1 MTRHQPDVLIVG
13 GGVIGLSAAYYLARE
28 GAKVRLL
35 ERGQLG
41 QGASHGNAGLI
52 VPSYCV
58 PLATPARLFEALHW
72 GFGRG
77 SPISMEFRENPGL
90 LGWLLRFVASCTS
103 RQATATTQ
111 LLFDLGRMSL
121 DLFKGLPGLDQE
133 CGFQQSGWLH
143 LYRTEVGLER
153 AATEAGVLN
162 RAGVRSQ
169 ALSPQEILE
178 LEPLARPDL
187 AGGILYPDEA
197 HLTPD
202 RFTAHL
208 ARLARDLGAELHEQ
222 VDVTSWEQH
231 HGQVQAVVANGA
243 SHRAEYYILAA
254 GAWSPCLTRGLGLRL
269 PLQAAR
275 GYSVDFA
282 ASHVPLQRPLL
293 LGEAHVIARP
303 LDDRNRITGGFELAG
318 PDSGLTPS
326 MPMAIL
332 HAPNDYL
339 SKLGPASSQA
349 VWSGFRPASADGMPF
364 IGPTTRF
371 PNLLLATGHGTLG
384 MTLSLVTGQLLTDLI
399 RGRQL
404 PADLRRLLPARVGL

>member
-41 QGASHGNAGLI
+41 EGASHGNAGLI

-58 PLATPARLFEALHW
+58 PLATPARLLEALHW

-77 SPISMEFRENPGL
+77 SPISIEFRANPGL

-143 LYRTEVGLER
+143 LYRTERGLER
-153 AATEAGVLN
+153 AAAEAGVLN
-162 RAGVRSQ
+162 QAGVRSQ
-169 ALSPQEILE
+169 AISPEEILA

-208 ARLARDLGAELHEQ
+208 ACLARELGAELHEH

-231 HGQVQAVVANGA
+231 HGQVQAVLANGA

-254 GAWSPCLTRGLGLRL
+254 GAWSPRLTRGLGLRL

-282 ASHVPLQRPLL
+282 ASPSPLRRPLL
-293 LGEAHVIARP
+293 LGEAHVVARP
-303 LDDRNRITGGFELAG
+303 LGDRNRITGGFELVG

-326 MPMAIL
+326 MPEAIL
-332 HAPNDYL
+332 KAPNDYL
-339 SKLGPASSQA
+339 SKMGPTSSQA

-364 IGPTTRF
+364 IGPTTRL

-384 MTLSLVTGQLLTDLI
+384 MTLSLVTGRVLTDLI
-399 RGRQL
+399 SGHQI
-404 PADLRRLLPARVGL
+404 PAAFHRLLPARVGL

>member
-41 QGASHGNAGLI
+41 EGASHGNAGLI

-58 PLATPARLFEALHW
+58 PLATPARLLEALHW

-77 SPISMEFRENPGL
+77 SPISIEFRANPGL

-103 RQATATTQ
+103 RQTIATTQ

-143 LYRTEVGLER
+143 LYRTERGLER
-153 AATEAGVLN
+153 AAAEAGVLN
-162 RAGVRSQ
+162 QAGVRSQ
-169 ALSPQEILE
+169 AISPEEILA

-208 ARLARDLGAELHEQ
+208 ARLARELGAELHEH

-231 HGQVQAVVANGA
+231 HGRVQAVVANGA

-254 GAWSPCLTRGLGLRL
+254 GAWSPRLTRGLGLRL

-293 LGEAHVIARP
+293 LGEAHVVARP
-303 LDDRNRITGGFELAG
+303 LGDRNRITGGFELVG
-318 PDSGLTPS
+318 PDSGPTPS
-326 MPMAIL
+326 MPEAIL

-339 SKLGPASSQA
+339 SKMGPASSQA

-364 IGPTTRF
+364 IGPTTRL

-384 MTLSLVTGQLLTDLI
+384 MTLSLVTGRVLTDLI
-399 RGRQL
+399 SGHQI
-404 PADLRRLLPARVGL
+404 PAAFHRLLPARVGL